1 MGTGVDG
8 AELGPRL
15 GWEVRVSPLS
25 KLSKVY
31 WAARERL
38 RTVFRRR
45 SAEADM
51 DEELRFH
58 LEMEAAKI
66 TRADGTSR
74 EEARRRARVAFGGV
88 ERFKEEVRDARGLDW
103 LAGMRLD
110 FVLGLRMLVKYPALT
125 IVGGLGIAVG
135 IAVTTGFF
143 TFVQQNI
150 NPTLPLDE
158 GDRIVALE
166 NRDIELNSE
175 DRRVAHDFLSWRNE
189 LQSVKE
195 LTAFRT
201 VERNLR
207 MGDAV
212 AEPVKV
218 AEMTAA
224 GFRVARVAPILG
236 RYLVD
241 DDERTGAP
249 LVLVI
254 GYDVWQ
260 HRFGGDPAV
269 LGREVRLDGRVH
281 TIVGVMPRDFA
292 FPLSHELWAPFR
304 ADPNAYGPR
313 LGPQLFVFGRLAD
326 GVSKQQAQAEL
337 EQIGR
342 RAAAELPKTH
352 ATLRPMVRRY
362 VHSVTDMS
370 DSSLLEVLAL
380 QLMTS
385 MLLVVVAL
393 NVAVLIYART
403 AMRQGEIAVR
413 TALGASRRRVVM
425 QLFIEAL
432 VLSAASAAVGLAI
445 SLVGARLGSQVY
457 ETEFG
462 TPFWADYSLQPSAVL
477 FTIGITVITAAIIGV
492 LPALQA
498 TGKRLQHDIR
508 QMGGGT
514 GVRLGKTW
522 TALIVA
528 QVAIAVVGL
537 PAAGGIG
544 WGQIIS
550 SATRPT
556 YPFEDVVVARLGMEP
571 SEGDSATGASAR
583 AARFDG
589 WVGDLLRRL
598 EDQPEVMRATFAA
611 SLPGRGSY
619 VEVEGVPAPVGSS
632 IGHLVKS
639 IGTGPGYFDAF
650 GSRSLAG
657 RGFQPADT
665 DTASTAVI
673 VNEAFVRQV
682 LGGGN
687 ALGHRLR
694 FAKWNKA
701 SADTARPGRWFEI
714 VGVRADFEVNRLDP
728 TLVKPAVWYAMA
740 PNQAHLAQAVD
751 VQVRLR
757 KPTTPADFV
766 PTLRRVAAAV
776 DPALRLGRT
785 YSMGDVQRENQAAVR
800 LAGLVVGLIVV
811 SVFLLSAAGV
821 YALTS
826 FTVTRRRREIGIRT
840 ALGAHPRQVLLGVFA
855 GVARQVA
862 LGLALGIA
870 AVIALE
876 AGSGG
881 ELLGGH
887 GRVLIPIFGVL
898 MAVVAVI
905 GALGPARRGLRIS
918 PTEALRSEA

>member
-1 MGTGVDG
+1 MI
-8 AELGPRL
+8 R
-15 GWEVRVSPLS
+15 LS
-25 KLSKVY
+25 KRSALY

-38 RTVFRRR
+38 RTVFRRTR
-45 SAEADM
+45 AEADLN
-51 DEELRFH
+51 EELRLH
-58 LEMEAAKI
+58 IEMEAEKLV
-66 TRADGTSR
+66 RSEGLSR
-74 EEARRRARVAFGGV
+74 IEARRRAAVAFGGV

-103 LAGMRLD
+103 LAGTRLD

-166 NRDIELNSE
+166 NKDIELNSE

-212 AEPVKV
+212 AEPAKV

-236 RYLVD
+236 RYLVV
-241 DDERTGAP
+241 DDERKGAP

-260 HRFGGDPAV
+260 NRFGGDRAV

-292 FPLSHELWAPFR
+292 FPLSHELWTPFR
-304 ADPNAYGPR
+304 ANPNEYGPR
-313 LGPQLFVFGRLAD
+313 QGPQLFVFGRLAD
-326 GVSKQQAQAEL
+326 GVTTDQAQAEL

-352 ATLRPMVRRY
+352 AMLRPVVRSY
-362 VHSVTDMS
+362 VHSVTDFS
-370 DSSLLEVLAL
+370 DNSLLEMLVL

-432 VLSAASAAVGLAI
+432 VLSAVSAAVGLAI
-445 SLVGARLGSQVY
+445 SRVGVRLGSQLF

-462 TPFWADYSLQPSAVL
+462 KPFWSDYSLQPSTVL

-498 TGKRLQHDIR
+498 TGKRLQNDIR

-522 TALIVA
+522 TALIMA

-537 PAAGGIG
+537 PAAGNMG
-544 WGQIIS
+544 WGQIVG

-556 YPFEDVVVARLGMEP
+556 YPFEDVVVARLGMELT
-571 SEGDSATGASAR
+571 EGDSATGAGASAG
-583 AARFDG
+583 RFDA
-589 WVGDLLRRL
+589 WVADLLRRL
-598 EDQPEVMRATFAA
+598 EDQPEVMRATFTA

-619 VEVEGVPAPVGSS
+619 VEVEGVPAPVASS
-632 IGHLVKS
+632 IGHPVKS
-639 IGTGPGYFDAF
+639 SGTGPGYFDAF

-687 ALGHRLR
+687 ALGRRLR
-694 FAKWNKA
+694 FVAAWNKA
-701 SADTARPGRWFEI
+701 SADTARPRRWFEI
-714 VGVRADFEVNRLDP
+714 VGVRADFAVNRLDP
-728 TLVKPAVWYAMA
+728 TRVKPAVWYAVA
-740 PNQAHLAQAVD
+740 PSQAHLAQSVD

-785 YSMGDVQRENQAAVR
+785 YSMADVERDNQVALR
-800 LAGLVVGLIVV
+800 LAGLVVGLVIV

-862 LGLALGIA
+862 LGLALGIV
-870 AVIALE
+870 AVIAFE
-876 AGSGG
+876 MASGG

-887 GRVLIPIFGVL
+887 GRFLIPIFGVL
-898 MAVVAVI
+898 MALVAVV

-918 PTEALRSEA
+918 PTEALRSDA